1 MQSQRQR
8 SPGEA
13 DLSLRSALN
22 GTAQQRH
29 ERPLRGAVAE
39 PLTMLDFVGNNYPG
53 VEEEKSKRKRQ
64 KKNGR
69 YKRNKG
75 GRVRTS

>member
-53 VEEEKSKRKRQ
+53 VEEEESKRKRQ
-64 KKNGR
+64 KKMEDI
-69 YKRNKG
+69 KG
-75 GRVRTS
+75 TKEAG